1 MLNNKISKKFIL
13 AVMML
18 FIFAANGAFAAEVIL
33 TAPGRV
39 EVGKPFTVMVSVEDP
54 PEGGVLF
61 WRETK
66 VPLDFRKEADR
77 YVALAML
84 GTEAD
89 ETGGASFSL
98 EAEITARGQK
108 RELSREVMLVTVEYP
123 EQHLSLSENMVTPP
137 KDVLDRIN
145 REAAMVKEALAGSSP
160 ERMWEVPFHPPLKG
174 AVTSPYGTKRTM
186 NKTAKGFHKGVD
198 LRAVLGTPVAAPSRG
213 VVALADDLYF
223 AGKCVYIDH
232 GNGVFS
238 VMMHLSE
245 ISVKAGDK
253 VEPGDLVGKTGQT
266 GRVTGPHL
274 HFGVRVQGKWV
285 NPLPL
290 FEEGLS

>member
-1 MLNNKISKKFIL
+1 MLNNKISKMFIL
-13 AVMML
+13 AVLML
-18 FIFAANGAFAAEVIL
+18 FIISANRVFAAEVIL
-33 TAPGRV
+33 TSPVRV
-39 EVGKPFTVMVSVEDP
+39 GVGNPFTVMVSVEDP
-54 PEGGVLF
+54 PESGVLL
-61 WRETK
+61 WREAK
-66 VPLDFRKEADR
+66 VPLDFGKEGDM

-89 ETGGASFSL
+89 EAAGAFCPL
-98 EAEITARGQK
+98 KVQVTARGRK
-108 RELSREVMLVTVEYP
+108 MKLLKEVRLAAVEYP
-123 EQHLSLSENMVTPP
+123 VQHLSLPENMVTPP
-137 KDVLDRIN
+137 KDVMDRIN
-145 REAAMVKEALAGSSP
+145 REAAMVKKALEQSRP
-160 ERMWEVPFHPPLKG
+160 ERMWEIPFHPPLRG

-198 LRAVLGTPVAAPSRG
+198 LRAAVGTPVVAPSRG

-245 ISVKAGDK
+245 ISVKAGDIVK
-253 VEPGDLVGKTGQT
+253 TGDLVGKTGQS

-290 FEEGLS
+290 FEGDLS

>member
-1 MLNNKISKKFIL
+1 
-13 AVMML
+13 
-18 FIFAANGAFAAEVIL
+18 
-33 TAPGRV
+33 
-39 EVGKPFTVMVSVEDP
+39 
-54 PEGGVLF
+54 
-61 WRETK
+61 
-66 VPLDFRKEADR
+66 
-77 YVALAML
+77 
-84 GTEAD
+84 
-89 ETGGASFSL
+89 
-98 EAEITARGQK
+98 
-108 RELSREVMLVTVEYP
+108 
-123 EQHLSLSENMVTPP
+123 
-137 KDVLDRIN
+137 
-145 REAAMVKEALAGSSP
+145 
-160 ERMWEVPFHPPLKG
+160 
-174 AVTSPYGTKRTM
+174 M

-290 FEEGLS
+290 FEGGLS